1 MRFPTFQ
8 YDCVET
14 LIEDESDVVMGKR
27 NLGEFEL
34 LVLLAVLRLG
44 DEAYAVA
51 IVDEI
56 GERTGRQVRRAA
68 VYTALQRLETKGLVS
83 TWLGDARAERGGK
96 ARRNVR
102 VEAAGVVAIREA
114 RSALQNMWIDLPDLG
129 GVG

>member
-1 MRFPTFQ
+1 
-8 YDCVET
+8 
-14 LIEDESDVVMGKR
+14 MGKR

-56 GERTGRQVRRAA
+56 GERTGRKVRRAA

>member
-1 MRFPTFQ
+1 
-8 YDCVET
+8 
-14 LIEDESDVVMGKR
+14 MGKR

-96 ARRNVR
+96 ARRNV
-102 VEAAGVVAIREA
+102 
-114 RSALQNMWIDLPDLG
+114 
-129 GVG
+129 

>member
-1 MRFPTFQ
+1 MK
-8 YDCVET
+8 
-14 LIEDESDVVMGKR
+14 MGMAKR

-44 DEAYAVA
+44 DEDAYAVS

-56 GERTGRQVRRAA
+56 GERTGRRVRRAA
-68 VYTALQRLETKGLVS
+68 VYTALQRLESKGLVV
-83 TWLGDARAERGGK
+83 TWLGEPRPERGGK

-102 VEAAGVVAIREA
+102 VEAAGAEAIREA
-114 RSALQNMWIDLPDLG
+114 QSALQNMWRDLPDLG

>member
-1 MRFPTFQ
+1 MPS
-8 YDCVET
+8 
-14 LIEDESDVVMGKR
+14 ES
-27 NLGEFEL
+27 LAEFEL
-34 LVLLAVLRLG
+34 LVMLASLRLG
-44 DEAYAVA
+44 PDEAYTVSIAED
-51 IVDEI
+51 IKR
-56 GERTGRQVRRAA
+56 RTGRSVRRAN
-68 VYTALQRLETKGLVS
+68 VYTTLQRLERKGLVS

>member
-1 MRFPTFQ
+1 MR
-8 YDCVET
+8 
-14 LIEDESDVVMGKR
+14 KK

-44 DEAYAVA
+44 DDAYAVA
-51 IVDEI
+51 IVDDI
-56 GERTGRQVRRAA
+56 GERTGRRVRRAA

-83 TWLGDARAERGGK
+83 TWLGEARPERGGK

-102 VEAAGVVAIREA
+102 VEPAGVEAIREA
-114 RSALQNMWIDLPDLG
+114 QSALQSMWSDLPDLG

>member
-1 MRFPTFQ
+1 
-8 YDCVET
+8 
-14 LIEDESDVVMGKR
+14 MGKR

>member
-1 MRFPTFQ
+1 
-8 YDCVET
+8 
-14 LIEDESDVVMGKR
+14 MGKK

-34 LVLLAVLRLG
+34 LVLLAILRLG
-44 DEAYAVA
+44 DDAYAVA

-83 TWLGDARAERGGK
+83 TWLGEARAERGGK

-102 VEAAGVVAIREA
+102 VEPAGVEAIREA
-114 RSALQNMWIDLPDLG
+114 QSALQNMWSDLPGLG